1 MKKMLKMKKFL
12 SAMISGMM
20 MLSVVPSTVM
30 ANTEITIATTDG
42 KAAEVGNTLRAEVT
56 NPTGDVTYVWMA
68 DGEAIEGAEGQ
79 EFVLTYEQ
87 FGKTVSCMAVDE
99 NDAYASNELEV
110 VSDFDKHVDNT
121 FANFTV
127 ATLGTE
133 KTGFGNEDWEFEMV
147 NPYGST
153 MSFSLLDI
161 QNNKEGK
168 YYILANDYYTARS
181 NNSNNNAAIVNTVYN
196 PELPGT
202 VAYNANYGYTSKNGS
217 QWSLPDAMADAVDTD
232 HVWITEK
239 AYEGSITE
247 AYTFKAGVVAPA
259 IWEMREYIDR
269 IKVDIRKS
277 NQISTK
283 HSMWLRTALKDNH
296 YHSVYPDPDNDGDY
310 NEDMVF
316 QSGTTSNWQFRLNAL
331 HIANSTGYLRAEF
344 FLNEDF
350 FKNGKINL
358 ATAGA
363 NVLAEISKHSY
374 EDLSKIYTEEEIVS
388 YLNVTIPSDARA
400 QITAADGGEFEV
412 GNRAVVN
419 VKNMDGNLTYMWT
432 ADGVEVGT
440 SKELILTFAHFGKEI
455 ACKVSNGTTSVVS
468 NAVEVTSKD
477 FSTYGYEVPASGGLV
492 YNIGNVTGEGDSS
505 WEFKIDGKSFT
516 ILKTNNNDESTFF
529 VIANDFYGTKS
540 GTALS
545 VAKWDVN
552 DIDGLPGYINEEL
565 YADGIAPIHLPV
577 GIGNSIN
584 RNHVWMTE
592 ASARATNGAT
602 EAYTITAGVV
612 APSYWEWR
620 TYIDRI
626 KVDIRPGVVTPYWFR
641 TGYLDA
647 YFRTLNSDAML
658 NGTNLLVGKSSDGTY
673 NYFRG
678 NILATSNGV
687 GLVRPVFHLKKD
699 FFKTAKIDLVK
710 AGSNIIN
717 TMNTMYTNEELLN
730 VYTKAELKAAGFDIG
745 FSAEVKWT
753 DGTNELSGLAGKST
767 IAAEVSVTSG
777 EAADASADVIVAL
790 YDEDNNLVKVAKEP
804 ISIPAKQTAV
814 KTVLLTGLTGVN
826 DEYTVKAF
834 VWNSLGGMKSIID
847 DAIEFQSGVDAT
859 AASID
864 TTTRS
869 KVFFQ

>member
-1 MKKMLKMKKFL
+1 MLKMKKIL
-12 SAMISGMM
+12 SALISGVM
-20 MLSVVPSTVM
+20 MLSVIPSAVM
-30 ANTEITIATTDG
+30 ANTGITIATTDG
-42 KAAEVGNTLRAEVT
+42 NAAEVGNTLRAEVT
-56 NPTGDVTYVWMA
+56 NPSGDVTYLWMA
-68 DGEAIEGAEGQ
+68 NGEAIEGANSQ
-79 EFVLTYEQ
+79 ELVLTYEH
-87 FGKTVSCMAVDE
+87 FGKTVSCMAIDE
-99 NDAYASNELEV
+99 NDAYPSNELQV
-110 VSDFDKHVDNT
+110 ISDFDKHVNNT

-133 KTGFGNEDWEFEMV
+133 KTGFGNKDWEFEME

-153 MSFSLLDI
+153 MSFSLLDV
-161 QNNKEGK
+161 QNNKDGK
-168 YYILANDYYTARS
+168 YYIMANDYYTARS
-181 NNSNNNAAIVNTVYN
+181 NNSNNNAAIVDTVYN

-202 VAYNANYGYTSKNGS
+202 VAYNANYGYTSKNGA

-239 AYEGSITE
+239 AHEGSITE
-247 AYTFKAGVVAPA
+247 AYTFKAGVVVPA

-269 IKVDIRKS
+269 IKIDIRKS

-296 YHSVYPDPDNDGDY
+296 YHSIYPDPDNDGDY
-310 NEDMVF
+310 TEDMIF
-316 QSGTTSNWQFRLNAL
+316 QSATTGNWQFRLNAL

-374 EDLSKIYTEEEIVS
+374 EDLSKLYTDEEIAA
-388 YLNVTIPSDARA
+388 YLSVTIPSDARA
-400 QITAADGGEFEV
+400 QISAVDGGAFEV
-412 GNRAVVN
+412 GNRAIVN
-419 VKNMDGNLTYMWT
+419 VRNLDGNLTYKWT
-432 ADGVEVGT
+432 ADGVQVGT
-440 SKELILTFAHFGKEI
+440 SKELILTYAHFGKNIE
-455 ACKVSNGTTSVVS
+455 CTVSNGTVSVKSS

-477 FSTYGYEVPASGGLV
+477 FVKYGYEVPASGGLV
-492 YNIGNVTGEGDSS
+492 YNIGNVTGEGDST

-565 YADGIAPIHLPV
+565 YADGMAPIHLPV

-592 ASARATNGAT
+592 ASARATSGAT

-641 TGYLDA
+641 TGYLDT

-678 NILATSNGV
+678 NILAKDNGV

-699 FFKTAKIDLVK
+699 FFRTAKIDLAT

-717 TMNTMYTNEELLN
+717 TMKTMYTNEELLN
-730 VYTKAELKAAGFDIG
+730 VYTKAELNAAGFELG
-745 FSAEVKWT
+745 FSADVEWT
-753 DGTNELSGLAGKST
+753 DGANVLSGLAGKST
-767 IAAEVSVTSG
+767 IAAKISITSG
-777 EAADASADVIVAL
+777 EANNATADAIVAL
-790 YDEDNNLVKVAKEP
+790 YDGDNNLVKVAVKP
-804 ISIPAKQTAV
+804 VSIPAKQTAT
-814 KTVLLTGLTGVN
+814 KTVSLTGLSGVT

-834 VWNSLGGMKSIID
+834 VWNSLDGMKTIID
-847 DAIEFQSGVDAT
+847 EVLEFQTGVEAT